1 MNKVASKCVLK
12 TLLVFIS
19 GICQVTE
26 SKFIM
31 EVGTVVQ
38 EELKFRGVEFAVKV
52 ELQDR
57 LLTVEL
63 SDIGTA
69 DQWRG
74 EFDPA
79 CK

>member
-1 MNKVASKCVLK
+1 
-12 TLLVFIS
+12 
-19 GICQVTE
+19 
-26 SKFIM
+26 M

-57 LLTVEL
+57 LLTVEI
-63 SDIGTA
+63 SDIMTA
-69 DQWRG
+69 DQWIG

-79 CK
+79 CKCAPLLNMI